1 MVGTHLDGIRGTAIA
16 HAVVALFV
24 ALPLAVVALHRARV
38 RMAPIPRTLVRPLAA
53 GVLTAVVT
61 VVVARITGPYQIVE
75 LAVAGV
81 AGLLC
86 YIAIVMPADQLR
98 RLAMSRGGG
107 GQAPA

>member
-1 MVGTHLDGIRGTAIA
+1 
-16 HAVVALFV
+16 VALFV
-24 ALPLAVVALHRARV
+24 ALPLAGVALHRAGV

-53 GVLTAVVT
+53 GVLAAVVT
-61 VVVARITGPYQIVE
+61 VVVARIIGSYQIVS

-81 AGLLC
+81 ASLLC
-86 YIAIVMPADQLR
+86 YIAIVMPTDQLR